1 LSKLASRLRIGEK
14 IALSFG
20 LVILIFLGVIIQ
32 DQAAFA
38 RLSADY
44 ADLHHRYGARQS
56 YAFAIERRLNAMRA
70 AQAEF
75 LMTRSLDAV
84 AEVTNQA
91 RVLDAE
97 ADGLARL
104 DEVSLRTATDIR
116 SLAADYLNRF
126 ESIVAA
132 WRIRGLDEDSGLQG
146 SFRRAAHELERL
158 AGASQSPRDLHAD
171 VLQLRRRE
179 KDYLLRGDAEYVAM
193 VEEILARTADQVAAA
208 PLTDA
213 ERKSLTERLLAYG
226 RDFRALIDQDRRIAV
241 LTAEMDEAAAR
252 ITPLVE
258 RNLVEANRLMSEMTD
273 AIVRDTARQARI
285 NLMIALGATLLGMV
299 FAVVITARIVRPVR
313 RVAGLLD
320 RLTVETPR
328 ERIPTVP
335 GARDEIDAMAAALNT
350 LADHKTTFVN
360 WWRAAMREA
369 VALRDLHAAVGSTD
383 RARAADEL
391 RLAVDARLDRI
402 IGACVELRDDVEGI
416 RRRVDGLSDG
426 GDALSAGQVQSLK
439 DAAARLSVLSA
450 LLESESLERRRS
462 AE

>member
-20 LVILIFLGVIIQ
+20 LVILIFLGVIVQ

-44 ADLHHRYGARQS
+44 AALHRLYGARQS
-56 YAFAIERRLNAMRA
+56 YAFAIERRLHAMRT

-75 LMTRSLDAV
+75 LTTRSLDAV
-84 AEVTNQA
+84 AEVTRQA
-91 RVLDAE
+91 GALDAE

-104 DEVSLRTATDIR
+104 DEISLQAATDIR
-116 SLAADYLNRF
+116 ALAADYLNRF

-132 WRIRGLDEDSGLQG
+132 WRIKGLDEDSGLQG

-158 AGASQSPRDLHAD
+158 AGSTESPRGLDAD

-179 KDYLLRGDAEYVAM
+179 KDYLLRGDSEYVAM
-193 VEEILARTADQVAAA
+193 VEEILARTAEQIAGAPVA
-208 PLTDA
+208 DA
-213 ERKSLTERLLAYG
+213 EREALTERLLAYG
-226 RDFRALIDQDRRIAV
+226 RDFHALIDQDRRIAV

-273 AIVRDTARQARI
+273 AIVRGTARQSRI
-285 NLMIALGATLLGMV
+285 NLLIALGATLLGLV

-313 RVAGLLD
+313 RIAGLLD
-320 RLTVETPR
+320 RLTTETPR

-335 GARDEIDAMAAALNT
+335 GARDEIDAMAAAFNT

-369 VALRDLHAAVGSTD
+369 VALRDLHAAVGSAERT
-383 RARAADEL
+383 RAADEV
-391 RLAVDARLDRI
+391 RLAVDARLVQI
-402 IGACVELRDDVEGI
+402 TEVCGGLRDNVERI
-416 RRRVDGLSDG
+416 RRRVDGLADT
-426 GDALSAGQVQSLK
+426 GDALSAGQVKSLK
-439 DAAARLSVLSA
+439 DAAAGLSILSS
-450 LLESESLERRRS
+450 LLESESLGRRRP
-462 AE
+462 AG